1 MNRST
6 PESIPFVL
14 TSKDPSFSSL
24 LEHLCHDSSLRLQTT
39 AGPSITL
46 ETIRNHSPAFVL
58 LDLDS
63 MDPVETS
70 RLILKITLV
79 SSIPVF
85 LTGTEAIPGHSILD
99 SLFIAGATGCLLKPA
114 GKTSL
119 CLASET
125 GTLFRDKLFAL
136 ASESRERSVR

>member
-1 MNRST
+1 MSLSS

-24 LEHLCHDSSLRLQTT
+24 LEYLCHNSSLRLQTT

-58 LDLDS
+58 LDMDS
-63 MDPVETS
+63 LDPVEMS
-70 RLILKITLV
+70 RLILKINLV
-79 SSIPVF
+79 SGIPVL
-85 LTGTEAIPGHSILD
+85 LTGIEAIPGHSILD
-99 SLFIAGATGCLLKPA
+99 PLFIAGATGSLLKPA

-119 CLASET
+119 CLASES

-136 ASESRERSVR
+136 ASESRERSAR